1 MVRMMNPAFKHSR
14 LCGWELI
21 LYAVGLLNRDSR
33 SGLVFIAT
41 HPVGAVTGGRSALS
55 QFCLL
60 ALSPERTKILPSVLF
75 HISHNPSSAT
85 RDDTHRL
92 AFPAHP
98 LSRPQ
103 A

>member
-14 LCGWELI
+14 LCGWELV